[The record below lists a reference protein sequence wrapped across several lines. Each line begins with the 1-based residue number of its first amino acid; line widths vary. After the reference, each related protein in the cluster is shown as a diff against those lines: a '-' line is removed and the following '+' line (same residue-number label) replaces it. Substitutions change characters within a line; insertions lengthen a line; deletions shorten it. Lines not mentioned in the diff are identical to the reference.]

1 MPLVYDIL
9 QRAEMCMRQGQS
21 KVALRLVYQL
31 LSDNKNLRVEKLIK
45 IGNILGRAGD
55 NAGALKLLHP
65 FVRDQTL
72 NVAIKS
78 PAQVEYA
85 AALIQLG
92 LVAEG
97 NEMLSHLNEDL
108 YPEAQMHRVLGL
120 FQEWNYLDAIP
131 LLERWIKHPRIN
143 DYQRLVGQIN
153 LFIAYAFARPDKL
166 SATDID
172 VLGATIHEQNYS
184 LLMGA
189 WSQIKGRFFL
199 EHGDYNGA
207 TTAFTEGLNRVMD
220 VNTWDRLYLS
230 KWNLVCQVKK
240 DGPLEKWKEAFN
252 VLRLHAHQKGDFET
266 VRDCDY
272 HLATHFGNREIGNY
286 CYHGT
291 PFKSFR
297 DRFDTRL
304 FSSSLNFYIT
314 PGGFQRR
321 LNFESRLRRQTPVSL
336 NELSSVFNVENDK
349 KLTFNGVLEKTLMAL
364 MSDFYRPMTLQRLFG
379 EIYKGQYWNQNTSPT
394 QIRQVLFRFRKWLK
408 KNNWDLKVEE
418 KKGTYR
424 LASGSS
430 IYKILQKGSRPS
442 IEQRICKYLYD
453 KFKKKDFL
461 FSDFEKVVNSAS
473 GRTIAPRTLRR
484 WIKNLQ
490 DQGWIK
496 KSGHTRAVVFKLVMA
511 QRKN

>member
-1 MPLVYDIL
+1 
-9 QRAEMCMRQGQS
+9 
-21 KVALRLVYQL
+21 
-31 LSDNKNLRVEKLIK
+31 
-45 IGNILGRAGD
+45 
-55 NAGALKLLHP
+55 
-65 FVRDQTL
+65 
-72 NVAIKS
+72 
-78 PAQVEYA
+78 
-85 AALIQLG
+85 
-92 LVAEG
+92 
-97 NEMLSHLNEDL
+97 
-108 YPEAQMHRVLGL
+108 
-120 FQEWNYLDAIP
+120 
-131 LLERWIKHPRIN
+131 
-143 DYQRLVGQIN
+143 
-153 LFIAYAFARPDKL
+153 
-166 SATDID
+166 
-172 VLGATIHEQNYS
+172 
-184 LLMGA
+184 
-189 WSQIKGRFFL
+189 
-199 EHGDYNGA
+199 
-207 TTAFTEGLNRVMD
+207 
-220 VNTWDRLYLS
+220 
-230 KWNLVCQVKK
+230 
-240 DGPLEKWKEAFN
+240 
-252 VLRLHAHQKGDFET
+252 
-266 VRDCDY
+266 
-272 HLATHFGNREIGNY
+272 LATHFGNREIGNY

-453 KFKKKDFL
+453 KFKKK
-461 FSDFEKVVNSAS
+461 SI
-473 GRTIAPRTLRR
+473 G
-484 WIKNLQ
+484 
-490 DQGWIK
+490 
-496 KSGHTRAVVFKLVMA
+496 
-511 QRKN
+511 

>member
-1 MPLVYDIL
+1 MPLTHEIL
-9 QRAEMCMRQGQS
+9 QQAEMSMRLGQS

-31 LSDNKNLRVEKLIK
+31 LSDNKNLRVVELIK

-65 FVRDQTL
+65 YVRDETL

-92 LVAEG
+92 LIAEG
-97 NEMLSHLNEDL
+97 NEILSRLNEDL
-108 YPEAQMHRVLGL
+108 YPEAQMHRILGL

-153 LFIAYAFARPDKL
+153 LFVAYAFARPDKL
-166 SATDID
+166 RVTEID
-172 VLGATIHEQNYS
+172 ALGTTIYAQNYS

-189 WSQIKGRFFL
+189 WSQIKGRFL
-199 EHGDYNGA
+199 MEHGDYNRA
-207 TTAFTEGLNRVMD
+207 TTVFAEGLNRVID

-240 DGPLEKWKEAFN
+240 DGPLKKWKDAFN
-252 VLRLHAHQKGDFET
+252 VLKLHAHQKGDFET

-272 HLATHFGNREIGNY
+272 LVATHFGSREIGNY

-297 DRFDTRL
+297 DRFDSRL
-304 FSSSLNFYIT
+304 FSSSINFFIT
-314 PGGFQRR
+314 SDGIQRR
-321 LNFESRLRRQTPVSL
+321 LNVESRLRRQTPISL
-336 NELSSVFNVENDK
+336 SQISSVFNVENEK
-349 KLTFNGVLEKTLMAL
+349 KLTVNGLLEKTLMAL
-364 MSDFYRPMTLQRLFG
+364 MSDFYRPMTIQRLFG
-379 EIYKGQYWNQNTSPT
+379 EIYKGQYWNQNTSPV
-394 QIRQVLFRFRKWLK
+394 QIRQIFFRFRKWLE
-408 KNNWDLKVEE
+408 KNKWDLKVIEL
-418 KKGTYR
+418 KGTYR
-424 LASGSS
+424 LESGTS

-442 IEQRICKYLYD
+442 IEERMCEYLYD
-453 KFKKKDFL
+453 RFKKKGFL
-461 FSDFEKVVNSAS
+461 FSDFQRFVNSIS
-473 GRTIAPRTLRR
+473 GHTISPRTLRS

-490 DQGWIK
+490 DQGWVE
-496 KSGHTRAVVFKLVMA
+496 KSGHTRAVVFKLVMEH
-511 QRKN
+511 RKK